1 MPFTVALTFKE
12 SERTAHAQ
20 KRRHELSTGTA
31 PTLLLD
37 LATST
42 IADRQRTARDRD
54 QRAAARRTRVRRGRR
69 A

>member
-1 MPFTVALTFKE
+1 MSFTVALTFKG
-12 SERTAHAQ
+12 SDRTAPAQ

-37 LATST
+37 LATSA
-42 IADRQRTARDRD
+42 IADRQRTARARD
-54 QRAAARRTRVRRGRR
+54 QRAVARRTRIRRSRR